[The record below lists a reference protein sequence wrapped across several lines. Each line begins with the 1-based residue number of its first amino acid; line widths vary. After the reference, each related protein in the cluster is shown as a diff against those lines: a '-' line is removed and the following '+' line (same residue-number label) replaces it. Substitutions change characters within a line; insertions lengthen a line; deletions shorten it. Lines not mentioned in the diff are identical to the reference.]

1 MKDSAKKNRS
11 LGLLA
16 GLAVILI
23 LGGAAVTLYQ
33 RSGGDDIVQPPP
45 DLTEPDEGGELTLT
59 AAPEIYLLQDTGTD
73 FELLAMPITI
83 DEDNNVLTSGDPELM
98 LTEAFEQLLEISE
111 TSPGLSAIPAD
122 TRLRNLQI
130 TDAGVRVDLSQE
142 FTLGGGSASMLGR
155 LDQVIY
161 TATSMDPSAEVWL
174 SVEGEPL
181 ELLGGEG
188 LEVPQPMTR
197 ADAHGS
203 VQ

>member
-1 MKDSAKKNRS
+1 MKDSANKNRS

-16 GLAVILI
+16 SLAVILI
-23 LGGAAVTLYQ
+23 LGGVGVTLFQ
-33 RSGGDDIVQPPP
+33 RSGGDEVVQPPP
-45 DLTEPDEGGELTLT
+45 DLTEPGEGGELTLT

-73 FELLAMPITI
+73 LELLPMPITV
-83 DEDNNVLTSGDPELM
+83 DENNNVLTSGDPELM

-111 TSPGLSAIPAD
+111 TSPGLSAIPPD
-122 TRLRNLQI
+122 TRLQNLQI
-130 TDAGVRVDLSQE
+130 TDAGVRVDLSRE

-161 TATSMDPSAEVWL
+161 TATSMDPDAQVWL

-188 LEVPQPMTR
+188 LEVPQPMSR
-197 ADAHGS
+197 ADAYTS
-203 VQ
+203 MQ